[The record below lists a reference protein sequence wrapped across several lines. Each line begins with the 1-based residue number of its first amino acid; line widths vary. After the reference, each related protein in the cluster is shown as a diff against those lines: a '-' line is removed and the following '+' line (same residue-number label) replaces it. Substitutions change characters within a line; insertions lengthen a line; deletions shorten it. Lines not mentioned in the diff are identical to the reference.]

1 MKEQQNHFE
10 AFELAQCASKHNQKI
25 LYLCSSDKEARLVKH
40 ELELYLP
47 VEEIAYY
54 PEREILPYDRF
65 STSQSIIQSRI
76 GLLNSSKENLKVI
89 ITSGLNLLEKLPA
102 KEFFTARKIFHTG
115 EKLSIKELADNL
127 IQLGYERTEK
137 VELINQ
143 FTVRGGVVD
152 LYSSFYSTPLRVDF
166 F

>member
-47 VEEIAYY
+47 AEEIAYY

-89 ITSGLNLLEKLPA
+89 ITSGLNLLEKLLPKSFLQLA
-102 KEFFTARKIFHTG
+102 RFFTL
-115 EKLSIKELADNL
+115 EKNYPSRSLPI
-127 IQLGYERTEK
+127 I
-137 VELINQ
+137 
-143 FTVRGGVVD
+143 
-152 LYSSFYSTPLRVDF
+152 
-166 F
+166 

>member
-10 AFELAQCASKHNQKI
+10 AFELAQCASKLNQRI

-47 VEEIAYY
+47 AEEIAYY

-102 KEFFTARKIFHTG
+102 KEFFTARKICLLYT
-115 EKLSIKELADNL
+115 SDAAD
-127 IQLGYERTEK
+127 E
-137 VELINQ
+137 
-143 FTVRGGVVD
+143 
-152 LYSSFYSTPLRVDF
+152 
-166 F
+166 

>member
-47 VEEIAYY
+47 AEEIAYY

-76 GLLNSSKENLKVI
+76 GLLNSSKENFKVI
-89 ITSGLNLLEKLPA
+89 ITSGLNLL
-102 KEFFTARKIFHTG
+102 
-115 EKLSIKELADNL
+115 
-127 IQLGYERTEK
+127 
-137 VELINQ
+137 
-143 FTVRGGVVD
+143 
-152 LYSSFYSTPLRVDF
+152 
-166 F
+166 